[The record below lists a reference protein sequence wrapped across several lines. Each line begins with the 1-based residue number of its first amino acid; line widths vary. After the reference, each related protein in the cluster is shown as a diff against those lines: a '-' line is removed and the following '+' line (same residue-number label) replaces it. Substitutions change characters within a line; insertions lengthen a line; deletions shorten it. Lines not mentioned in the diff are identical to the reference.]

1 MKALHVLY
9 CYITNERSHEIV
21 TPTQKFLITEA
32 NMNSKIKQISSLEK
46 LRPWEW
52 TDAPEF
58 TEKSVMR
65 GEYFSY
71 QVCINAEMKADLD
84 VTVDSPVRDWLT
96 LYAVKNNI
104 VDFPTYDWADDDY
117 ITKTPTVMPDMLS
130 PLENEGWRLRCAM
143 ETVSMWV
150 SVKVPR
156 DAQVGEYPI
165 SFRFVSE
172 EGDRE
177 ADLSCTF
184 TLEVVEEVCPEQKLI
199 FTQWFHTDCIAD
211 AHRVPVYSEEHWS
224 LIDKYM
230 GMAADL
236 GINMILTPI
245 VTPPLDTAVGT
256 TRPCVQLVRMKCE
269 NGSYTFDYTLLDRW
283 VALCKKH
290 GMKYFEL
297 AHLFSQ
303 WGIKYPANV
312 MVEEDGREYY
322 KFGWH
327 SDTASGEYAEFLGEF
342 LPSLIEHLKKL
353 GIKDRCYFH
362 VSDEPTAASIEEYK
376 YAHGIITKYIDGCP
390 TMDALSDYEFYER
403 GLVNTPVTALSH
415 LESFLCHEVENQW
428 AYYFCGEAHLVSNR
442 FLAMPSYRNRIIGL
456 QMYKYNIKGFLQW
469 GYNFYYS
476 QESLKKCDPYYTTSA
491 DKAFPSGDAFS
502 VYPVENGVVPS
513 LRALVFKEALNDIS
527 VCMKLEEYIGRDAV
541 IEMIDR
547 EAGGNV
553 TFKEYPRNSE
563 YILSLIGKMED
574 MIEGFEKN

>member
-1 MKALHVLY
+1 M
-9 CYITNERSHEIV
+9 I
-21 TPTQKFLITEA
+21 
-32 NMNSKIKQISSLEK
+32 SKIKQLSSLEK

-58 TEKSVMR
+58 TSKSVMR

-71 QVCINAEMKADLD
+71 QICIRCDMKADLN
-84 VTVDSPVRDWLT
+84 VTVDSPIKDYLQ
-96 LYAVKNNI
+96 LYAVKNNV
-104 VDFPTYDWADDDY
+104 VDFPTYDWADADY
-117 ITKTPTVMPDMLS
+117 ITKDPSVMPDMLM
-130 PLENEGWRLRCAM
+130 PLESERWTLRCAM
-143 ETVSMWV
+143 ETVSLWV
-150 SVKVPR
+150 SVNVPVH
-156 DAQVGEYPI
+156 APCGTYPI

-184 TLEVVEEVCPEQKLI
+184 ELEVRDSVCPEQRLK

-230 GMAADL
+230 AMARSL

-256 TRPCVQLVRMKCE
+256 TRPCVQLVKVRCDGGE
-269 NGSYTFDYTLLDRW
+269 FSFDYTLLDRW
-283 VALCKKH
+283 VELALKN
-290 GMKYFEL
+290 GMKYFEM

-303 WGIKYPANV
+303 WGIKYPANI
-312 MVEEDGREYY
+312 MVEENGREYY

-327 SDTASGEYAEFLGEF
+327 SDTASGEYALFLAQF
-342 LPSLIEHLKKL
+342 LPSLIEHLKAL
-353 GIKDRCYFH
+353 GIKERCYFH
-362 VSDEPTAASIEEYK
+362 VSDEPSAASINEYK
-376 YAHGIITKYIDGCP
+376 YAHGVITKYIDGCP
-390 TMDALSDYEFYER
+390 TMDALSDYEFYEM
-403 GLVNTPVTALSH
+403 GLVNNPVTAISH
-415 LESFLCHEVENQW
+415 IDKFLCHDVENQW
-428 AYYFCGEAHLVSNR
+428 AYYFCGEAHSVSNR

-456 QMYKYNIKGFLQW
+456 QMYKFGIKGFLQW

-476 QESLKKCDPYYTTSA
+476 QESVKKIDPYYTTSA

-541 IEMIDR
+541 IEMIDL
-547 EAGGNV
+547 EAGMNV
-553 TFKEYPRNSE
+553 TFKEYPRRAD
-563 YILSLIGKMED
+563 YILDLIAKMQK
-574 MIEGFEKN
+574 MIEEFEKRA